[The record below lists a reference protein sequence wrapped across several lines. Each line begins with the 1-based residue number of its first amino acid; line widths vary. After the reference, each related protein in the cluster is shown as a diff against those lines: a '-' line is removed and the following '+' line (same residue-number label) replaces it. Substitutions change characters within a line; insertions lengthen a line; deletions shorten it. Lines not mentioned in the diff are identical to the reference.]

1 MEQIK
6 FEDLQEKETYIVSKA
21 VTENRSKYPTIKTDS
36 EFEASFEFEQN
47 QMITILKIEEPFFVI
62 RGRHGREFVKL
73 SPDWIYQKPS
83 KEFVKSLNRSCEEDY
98 Y

>member
-1 MEQIK
+1 MEQVK

-21 VTENRSKYPTIKTDS
+21 VKEKPRSVTGA
-36 EFEASFEFEQN
+36 EFEERLGFESN
-47 QMITILKIEEPFFVI
+47 LMITILKIEKPFFVI